1 MSIMT
6 AGVACRLLRLAVRR
20 RLRGATRLCRL
31 LGQASQRWR
40 EVAVPFAG
48 GFVFVDLREPSSHAL
63 FAGLAPE
70 ESERALVER
79 ALGRGQVAFDIGAHW
94 GIYTLLLA
102 SRVGPQGR
110 VFAFEP
116 CPAVLPCLKRT
127 AESLPNVTLL
137 PVAVSDGV
145 RQASLVVPPD
155 ASMASLVDWTD
166 DGGRVR
172 RHPIE
177 TARID
182 DLLLNGT
189 VLPAD
194 FVKCDV
200 EGGEALVFR
209 GASTLLNRADAPVV
223 MFEVNARAAAAFGLT
238 PAAAL
243 DVLAGFGAAQYGFW
257 LFAFLSG

>member
-1 MSIMT
+1 
-6 AGVACRLLRLAVRR
+6 
-20 RLRGATRLCRL
+20 
-31 LGQASQRWR
+31 
-40 EVAVPFAG
+40 VAVPLAG
-48 GFVFVDLREPSSHAL
+48 GFVLVDLRELSSHAL

-79 ALGRGQVAFDIGAHW
+79 ALGPGQVAFDIGAHW

-102 SRVGPQGR
+102 LRVGPRGR

-127 AESLPNVTLL
+127 VESLPNVTLL
-137 PVAVSDGV
+137 PVAVSDRA

-166 DGGRVR
+166 AGGRLS

-177 TARID
+177 TALID
-182 DLLLNGT
+182 DLLRNGS

-200 EGGEALVFR
+200 EGAEALVFR
-209 GASTLLNRADAPVV
+209 GARTLLDRADAPVV
-223 MFEVNARAAAAFGLT
+223 MLEVNPRASAAFGLN
-238 PAAAL
+238 PSAAL
-243 DVLAGFGAAQYGFW
+243 DVLAGFDAAQYGFYSLERTGRLAPLSSPPERAWNVFAVPAGRREW
-257 LFAFLSG
+257 LEVNAGHPRPAA